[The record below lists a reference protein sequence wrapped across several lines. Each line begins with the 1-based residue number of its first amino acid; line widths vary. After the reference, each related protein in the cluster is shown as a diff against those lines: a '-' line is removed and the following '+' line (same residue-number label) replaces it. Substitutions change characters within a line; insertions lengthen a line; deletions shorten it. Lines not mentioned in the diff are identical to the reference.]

1 MNRKLLL
8 KIIFFTIILALAD
21 ILLYSKGIIGIQIS
35 KISIENL
42 LLTVLTVIANTVILY
57 MEIKYIMTSTEMK
70 YGYDMEKLKNTG
82 DYREALQSCMGRK
95 IPFKNEIKTAIYQLE
110 SIERKRK
117 VLDELLEQNNKENFT
132 ALIEL
137 GDETKDFICV
147 NARKILNIISI
158 FDETEYN
165 NNQGNL
171 KEEHITYINK
181 ILDSNTKI
189 INEFNNFLTEVSK
202 IGDTDA
208 KVNVSQ
214 ILGEMTNSLKT
225 LRGEK

>member
-21 ILLYSKGIIGIQIS
+21 IVLYSKGIIGIQIS

-42 LLTVLTVIANTVILY
+42 LLTLLTVIANVVILY
-57 MEIKYIMTSTEMK
+57 MEIKYIMTSTEIK
-70 YGYDMEKLKNTG
+70 YGYDMDKLKDTG
-82 DYREALQSCMGRK
+82 DYREALQSCMTRK
-95 IPFKNEIKTAIYQLE
+95 IPFKNELKTAIYQLE

-171 KEEHITYINK
+171 KEEHMTYINK

-202 IGDTDA
+202 IGDTDS

>member
-21 ILLYSKGIIGIQIS
+21 IVLYSKGIIGIEIS
-35 KISIENL
+35 KISVENL
-42 LLTVLTVIANTVILY
+42 LLTSLTVIANIVILY
-57 MEIKYIMTSTEMK
+57 MEIKYIMTSTQMK
-70 YGYDMEKLKNTG
+70 YGYDMDKLKDTQ
-82 DYREALQSCMGRK
+82 DYKEALQSCMTRK
-95 IPFKNEIKTAIYQLE
+95 IPFKNEIKTAIYQLS

-117 VLDELLEQNNKENFT
+117 VLDELLEQNNKENLT

-137 GDETKDFICV
+137 GDETKEFICT
-147 NARKILNIISI
+147 NSKKILNIISI
-158 FDETEYN
+158 FDETEYA
-165 NNQGNL
+165 NNQNKV
-171 KEEHITYINK
+171 KEEQISYINK
-181 ILDSNTKI
+181 IIESNSKI
-189 INEFNNFLTEVSK
+189 IDEFNNFLTEVSK

-208 KVNVSQ
+208 KVNVSE